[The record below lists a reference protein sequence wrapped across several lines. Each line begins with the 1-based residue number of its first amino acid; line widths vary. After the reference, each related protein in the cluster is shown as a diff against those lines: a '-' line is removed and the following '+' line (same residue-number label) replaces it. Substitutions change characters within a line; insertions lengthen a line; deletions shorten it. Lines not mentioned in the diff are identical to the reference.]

1 LNKNQEE
8 ILRDTKKS
16 GKEFDWRGWKLK
28 NSQLSYVFNEL
39 GEFNKSD
46 RVACCGEF
54 LKFVKA
60 QSEDWNG
67 LKLVEAHF
75 CKHKLCPLC
84 NKRRSDKHS
93 VQVKQILD
101 KARINKTR
109 ARYLLL
115 TLTAKNAIDGDSLN
129 SALTDMSKAFNK
141 LIKRKK
147 IQKNFIGGMRVTE
160 VTVSKR
166 DSSYNQHMHILLM
179 VEASYFNSSENY
191 LSQSEWTQIW
201 KESLQVDYNPIVHI
215 EVVRPHKTKA
225 KNEKDLMGAVYE
237 VSKYPVKD
245 SDYLTEDEEENK
257 RRVYDLDIGLFRK
270 RQIAYLGLFKDIK
283 KQMGLQDVEDDN
295 VDLVGEDV
303 VNTDESSNYIVYRWD
318 KHRKNYL
325 LFH

>member
-1 LNKNQEE
+1 MQKNQEE
-8 ILRDTKKS
+8 ILRDIKKS
-16 GKEFDWRGWKLK
+16 GKKFDWQGWKLK
-28 NSQLSYVFNEL
+28 SSQLSYIFSEL
-39 GEFNKSD
+39 NEFNKSV

-60 QSEDWNG
+60 QNCEWEC

-93 VQVKQILD
+93 IQVKQILD
-101 KARINKTR
+101 KARINKAK

-115 TLTAKNAIDGDSLN
+115 TLTAKNAIDGNSLN
-129 SALTDMSKAFNK
+129 SALTDMSRAFNK

-160 VTVSKR
+160 VTVSKI
-166 DSSYNQHMHILLM
+166 DGSYNQHMHILFM
-179 VEASYFNSSENY
+179 VSSNYFNGSENY
-191 LSQSEWTQIW
+191 LCQAEWTQMW
-201 KESLQVDYNPIVHI
+201 KESLQVEYNPIVHI
-215 EVVRPHKTKA
+215 EVVKPHKTKA

-245 SDYLTEDEEENK
+245 SDYLTDDEEENK
-257 RRVYDLDIGLFRK
+257 RRVNDLDIGLFRK

-283 KQMGLQDVEDDN
+283 KQLCLQDVEDDDA
-295 VDLVGEDV
+295 DLVGEDV
-303 VNTDESSNYIVYRWD
+303 VNTDEISNYIVYRWD
-318 KHRKNYL
+318 KHRQNYYK
-325 LFH
+325 F